1 MTARRSGPDYVFLNG
16 RFVRSER
23 AKVSVFD
30 RGLLYGD
37 GLFETMRAYQGVPF
51 ALEDHLHRLRRSAEV
66 LGLLVPG
73 YDWANGIARL
83 LLRNRLLASDAWVR
97 MTITRG
103 AAPPSVQPPADPTKP
118 TAIIMARAVDD
129 RLRRLQRRGVAV
141 KLLPYSRHGFIPE
154 HKSLNYLPT
163 VLGKTLAAWHGA
175 AEGIFVRQDGV
186 VTEGTTSSLFL
197 VSDGILRTPP
207 VAGILPGVTR
217 RLVLQL
223 AGRAGIPTAEEEIRP
238 EDLGTADEAFLTSSV
253 AEVVPAVRAE
263 QDLVGSGRPGPLTRR
278 VQRLYRAE
286 VRRYVKRVSA
296 GRA

>member
-1 MTARRSGPDYVFLNG
+1 MMTAPPPDASYVFLNG

-66 LGLLVPG
+66 LGLPVPG
-73 YDWANGIARL
+73 YDWAAEIAGL
-83 LLRNRLLASDAWVR
+83 LLRNQFLASDAWVR

-103 AAPPSVQPPADPTKP
+103 AAPPSVQPPPVATKP

-129 RLRRLQRRGVAV
+129 SLQRLQRSGLGVR
-141 KLLPYSRHGFIPE
+141 LLPFERHGLVPE

-163 VLGKTLAAWHGA
+163 VLGKTLAARHGA
-175 AEGIFVRQDGV
+175 GEGIFVRQDGV
-186 VTEGTTSSLFL
+186 LTEGTTSSLFL
-197 VSDGILRTPP
+197 VSDGVLRTPP

-217 RLVLQL
+217 RRVLWL
-223 AGRAGIPTAEEEIRP
+223 AERAGIPLAEEELRP
-238 EDLGTADEAFLTSSV
+238 EDLGSADEAFLTSSV
-253 AEVVPAVRAE
+253 AEIIPAVRVDQAI
-263 QDLVGSGRPGPLTRR
+263 VGSGRPGPLTRR
-278 VQRLYRAE
+278 LQRLYRSE
-286 VRRYVKRVSA
+286 VRRYVKQVSR
-296 GRA
+296 GR